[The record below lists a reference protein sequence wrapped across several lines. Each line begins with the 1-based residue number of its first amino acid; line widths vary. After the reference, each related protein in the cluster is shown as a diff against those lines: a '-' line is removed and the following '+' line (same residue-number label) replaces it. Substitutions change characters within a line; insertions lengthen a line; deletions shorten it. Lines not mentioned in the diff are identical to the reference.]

1 MAKMTKSEHY
11 RAATDLLIE
20 LDGEKEPGDQKAIE
34 ASRTKALRAQ
44 AHATLATV
52 DKVNVL

>member
-11 RAATDLLIE
+11 RAATDLLME
-20 LDGEKEPGDQKAIE
+20 LDQAEESSDQKGIE
-34 ASRTKALRAQ
+34 QARNKVLRAQ